1 MLTFLSQRIR
11 LIALFMIILMLE
23 YFTPVPYIFG
33 YLYTGPILLSGPYR
47 IRIAVP
53 VAILLTLSNLWIP
66 NSSEFN
72 IPNLFNRLIACLA
85 LVVTGFLAD
94 SNQNRQQTLLQ
105 QKNQLESVQRLA
117 QLREDFDATLTHDL
131 KTPLLG
137 SLETL
142 SLLLQGHFGSL
153 TPSQKQVLTIMARSQ
168 RTTLQLVETLV
179 DVYRIDSEGLH
190 LHPETVDIFALA
202 EDTAASL
209 TDLATHRRI
218 TLRVSPLHSEFRPTL
233 LLHGDPL
240 QLRRVLSNLLINAIQ
255 HSPRGG
261 RVDLKLG
268 SDSNLCILQVL
279 DQGQGIPVSELPYL
293 FERFYQGENQRQTTG
308 TGLGLY
314 LSRQIIEA
322 HQGKIWAENRPERGA
337 KLEVR
342 IPLNADQNL
351 LGQHIT
357 HPDHRIKGSQQ

>member
-1 MLTFLSQRIR
+1 MTTLCSSILAMPLSSPHR
-11 LIALFMIILMLE
+11 LRLVALFVIILMLE
-23 YFTPVPYIFG
+23 YLTPVPYVFG
-33 YLYTGPILLSGPYR
+33 YLYTGPILLSGKDW
-47 IRIAVP
+47 IRLTIP
-53 VAILLTLSNLWIP
+53 LSILLTLSNLWIP
-66 NSSEFN
+66 DPSAYSSVD
-72 IPNLFNRLIACLA
+72 LLNRLIACLA
-85 LVVTGFLAD
+85 LAVTGILAAI
-94 SNQNRQQTLLQ
+94 NQERQQTLLQ
-105 QKNQLESVQRLA
+105 QQA
-117 QLREDFDATLTHDL
+117 QLQAAQHLVQIREDFDATLTHDL

-153 TPSQKQVLTIMARSQ
+153 SPAQKQVLSIMARSQ

-179 DVYRIDSEGLH
+179 DVYRIDLEGLH

-233 LLHGDPL
+233 LLQGDPL

-268 SDSNLCILQVL
+268 SDGHHCSLQVL
-279 DQGQGIPVSELPYL
+279 DQGQGIPPPELPHL

-322 HQGKIWAENRPERGA
+322 HHGKIWAENRPHRGA

-342 IPLNADQNL
+342 IPFY
-351 LGQHIT
+351 
-357 HPDHRIKGSQQ
+357 P